1 MQTSISYEK
10 KMFNGSTLL
19 SNTIDTNIIISNI
32 GISFRLS
39 ILTLT
44 MLMEVDHSINCTT
57 SSDNLQ
63 QVTTLMV

>member
-1 MQTSISYEK
+1 
-10 KMFNGSTLL
+10 MFNGSTLL